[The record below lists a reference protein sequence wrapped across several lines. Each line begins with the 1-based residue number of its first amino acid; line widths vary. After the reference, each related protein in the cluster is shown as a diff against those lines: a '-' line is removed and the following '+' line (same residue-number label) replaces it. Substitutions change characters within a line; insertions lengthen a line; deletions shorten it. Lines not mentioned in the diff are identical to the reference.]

1 MYIVTHSKCFPNM
14 FDLRHHIRMTNIYTV
29 LCLFVD
35 VHICTCNMSC
45 YMYIYVCLQK
55 GTVQFTCVL
64 QVGKEAGYLL
74 LVLLIFAFVY
84 KEC

>member
-1 MYIVTHSKCFPNM
+1 M
-14 FDLRHHIRMTNIYTV
+14 FDFRHHICMTNMYTV

-35 VHICTCNMSC
+35 IHVH
-45 YMYIYVCLQK
+45 V
-55 GTVQFTCVL
+55 TCVL
-64 QVGKEAGYLL
+64 KVGKEAGYLL

>member
-14 FDLRHHIRMTNIYTV
+14 FDLRHHIRMTNMYTV

-35 VHICTCNMSC
+35 IHVH
-45 YMYIYVCLQK
+45 VH
-55 GTVQFTCVL
+55 VTCVL

>member
-1 MYIVTHSKCFPNM
+1 M
-14 FDLRHHIRMTNIYTV
+14 YTV

-35 VHICTCNMSC
+35 IHVH
-45 YMYIYVCLQK
+45 VH
-55 GTVQFTCVL
+55 VTCVL